1 MPDDYTPL
9 ILVAALFL
17 VILLILYVVYTKK
30 ISALTAQID
39 ERARNEYQK
48 WRQRDYDSLVAQ
60 QTPVPH
66 RESQTQLNQ
75 WKIDNEAV
83 IRQDAIA
90 RSRAVIVGKVVE
102 HIVPYA
108 PVFPYNP
115 KDARFVGSP
124 VDLIVFDGCDEGQV
138 REIVFLEIK
147 TGSSALTTR
156 QRQIRDAIENGHVV
170 WRVLKSL

>member
-48 WRQRDYDSLVAQ
+48 WRQRDYESLVAQ
-60 QTPVPH
+60 QTAVAH

-124 VDLIVFDGCDEGQV
+124 VDLIVFDGV
-138 REIVFLEIK
+138 IWNFNALLREVS
-147 TGSSALTTR
+147 GSLLLASSGFYQLQASHQSAGLRITP
-156 QRQIRDAIENGHVV
+156 
-170 WRVLKSL
+170 